1 MVIKDNTQLAM
12 DFAIERHHLD
22 TTGHDDFHIQRV
34 VSIAKKISSNYIK
47 IDTELLELIA
57 WLHDIDDRKLSVSAD
72 HITVPEF
79 LDQLDIDNAKK
90 RLVISEIKSLSYTA
104 TLQGFK
110 MSSLEGKIVQDAD
123 RLDAIGAIGIA
134 RVFAYGGA
142 KGRPIDDLGQTGHS
156 SVDHFYDKLLK
167 LEGLMNTPEGKS
179 MAHERT
185 SYMQDFLSR
194 LKAEQNF

>member
-1 MVIKDNTQLAM
+1 MVIKGNAELAKC
-12 DFAIERHHLD
+12 FATERHRFD
-22 TTGHDDFHIQRV
+22 ATGHDDFHIQRV
-34 VSIAKKISSNYIK
+34 VSIANTIAKHYSK
-47 IDTELLELIA
+47 IDAELLELIA
-57 WLHDIDDRKLSVSAD
+57 WLHDIDDRKLSVSAN

-79 LDQLDIDNAKK
+79 LDTLDIDHAKK
-90 RLVISEIKSLSYTA
+90 ELVISEIKSLSYTA

-110 MSSLEGKIVQDAD
+110 MTTLEGKIVQDAD

-142 KGRPIDDLGQTGHS
+142 KGRPIDDLGQSGQS

-167 LEGLMNTPEGKS
+167 LEGLMNTQEGKL

-185 SYMQDFLSR
+185 IYMLDFLSR
-194 LKAEQNF
+194 LKAEQTF